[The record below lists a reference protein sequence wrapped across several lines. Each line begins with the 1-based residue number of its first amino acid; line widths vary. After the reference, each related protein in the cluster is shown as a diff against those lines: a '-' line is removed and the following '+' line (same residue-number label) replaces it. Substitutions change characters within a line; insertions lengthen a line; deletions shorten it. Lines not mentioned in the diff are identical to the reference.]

1 MGRQNS
7 RTDDAAD
14 ELDGEQAYEQIAA
27 RLADADGS
35 TEVTEEELV
44 ALDVLK
50 DYEWGSRGRY
60 HVASAYEDDT
70 PIVAQGSKD
79 VDPVDYYLVRVA
91 SDKWLNLKCL
101 RKLIDRDGGSK
112 WVATD
117 AGEIEVSGR
126 PLQDGWD
133 EDIVGHDD
141 ETLAGF
147 EDAYVEESEMAFTYV
162 DEMLGV
168 TFNGSTVYMESPDP
182 WFGWDS
188 IADNLGV
195 DKKEFAHE
203 IQPAIASGRPRGPRI
218 LDTTMTAEYSVSV
231 EFTPEVSDE

>member
-1 MGRQNS
+1 MGRETQ
-7 RTDDAAD
+7 TDDATD
-14 ELDGEQAYEQIAA
+14 ELDDEQAYEQIAA

-35 TEVTEEELV
+35 TEVTEEELL
-44 ALDVLK
+44 ALGVLK
-50 DYEWGSRGRY
+50 EYGWGPRDRH

-79 VDPVDYYLVRVA
+79 VDPVDYYLVCVT

-101 RKLIDRDGGSK
+101 RKLIARDGGSK

-117 AGEIEVSGR
+117 AGDIEVSGR

-133 EDIVGHDD
+133 ETIVGHDD

-147 EDAYVEESEMAFTYV
+147 EDAYVEESEMVFTYV
-162 DEMLGV
+162 DEMLSVVFDG
-168 TFNGSTVYMESPDP
+168 GTVYMEAQDP

-195 DKKEFAHE
+195 DGEDFLHE
-203 IQPAIASGRPRGPRI
+203 IRPAIASGRPRGPRI
-218 LDTTMTAEYSVSV
+218 LDTTMTAEYSVTV
-231 EFTPEVSDE
+231 EFSTEVSD